1 MRKVDILPKRR
12 NLVKILKL
20 IVLILLTVVFIVY
33 GMGFMMYR
41 GINKTLL
48 DQQYYRSVVSDYD
61 LSGTVHKELKE
72 MIPPIVRDG
81 LTGGSAVTDPTMKAA
96 VDFQVELIS
105 TAITDALDEAW
116 IEKQVVMVT
125 DDVVDLLNEETAS
138 LRAVIDLKSKL
149 VEINQNIATGLE
161 KLSDAE
167 LNAIFGAPRA
177 YIPMI
182 SEKIVETLGLPETLV
197 IADLVD
203 DMAPGT
209 LDMVKGYLGTMKT
222 LFGFLALVIIIVFL
236 VLCVLFYKVGKGLL
250 WFGVSAVLT
259 GGLFLGITNYFS
271 NLSKI
276 QGLTGVNLESL
287 PISSSTLQSILKFT
301 FGEMNTMPIIFVV
314 GGVVLFILG
323 LVLMN
328 RARSKAE

>member
-1 MRKVDILPKRR
+1 M
-12 NLVKILKL
+12 KILKL

-41 GINKTLL
+41 GINKTFL
-48 DQQYYRSVVSDYD
+48 DQQYYRSVVDDYD
-61 LSGTVHKELKE
+61 LSATVHKELKE

-105 TAITDALDEAW
+105 TAITDALGEAW

-125 DDVVDLLNEETAS
+125 DDVVNLLNKETAS
-138 LRAVIDLKSKL
+138 LSAVIDLKSKL
-149 VEINQNIATGLE
+149 VEIKQNIATGLE

-167 LNAIFGAPRA
+167 LNAIFGAPRV

-209 LDMVKGYLGTMKT
+209 LDMVIGYLGTMKT
-222 LFGFLALVIIIVFL
+222 LFGFLALVIILVFL
-236 VLCVLFYKVGKGLL
+236 VLCVLIYKVGKGLV
-250 WFGVSAVLT
+250 WFGVSTVLT
-259 GGLFLGITNYFS
+259 GGLFLGATNYFS

-276 QGLTGVNLESL
+276 ESLVGADLESL
-287 PISSSTLQSILKFT
+287 PISSSVLQNIIKFT
-301 FGEMNTMPIIFVV
+301 FGEMNTMPILFLV
-314 GGVVLFILG
+314 GGIVLFILG
-323 LVLMN
+323 LLVMY
-328 RARSKAE
+328 RGRRRTE